1 MHPSDPIISRR
12 GFLNLVWKILLG
24 LSGLFGLGGL
34 LQYLGYQSEPAP
46 PTQFKLGDVAN
57 FPPGSRIL
65 VPEAQ
70 AIIQNSTQGLQ
81 ALSLICPHLGC
92 LVEPDKEGF
101 TCPCHGSKYYQN
113 GAFRSGPAN
122 KPLTELHLEETA
134 DGLLILHTD

>member
-1 MHPSDPIISRR
+1 MQPIDPKISRR
-12 GFLNLVWKILLG
+12 SFLNLAWKILLG
-24 LSGLFGLGGL
+24 LGGL
-34 LQYLGYQSEPAP
+34 LGLSGFLQYLGYQSDPAP
-46 PTQFKLGDVAN
+46 PTQFKLGDAAN
-57 FPPGSRIL
+57 YPPGSRII

-101 TCPCHGSKYYQN
+101 TCPCHGSKYYPN
-113 GAFRSGPAN
+113 GAFRSGPSK
-122 KPLTELHLEETA
+122 KPLSELRLEKTG